1 MKAIAKDLG
10 CVLLPDCNR
19 FPMFHLVLI
28 IAGICTTFFIFLLIL
43 SVTPRFIF
51 LIWLCMK
58 AVAYDVGCICLLD
71 WLGMDC
77 IIGMGNWN

>member
-1 MKAIAKDLG
+1 
-10 CVLLPDCNR
+10 
-19 FPMFHLVLI
+19 MFHLVLI
-28 IAGICTTFFIFLLIL
+28 ISGICTSFFIFLIIL

>member
-1 MKAIAKDLG
+1 
-10 CVLLPDCNR
+10 
-19 FPMFHLVLI
+19 MFHLVLI
-28 IAGICTTFFIFLLIL
+28 TAGKRPTFFIFLLIL

-58 AVAYDVGCICLLD
+58 AEAYGVGCICLLD

>member
-1 MKAIAKDLG
+1 
-10 CVLLPDCNR
+10 
-19 FPMFHLVLI
+19 MFHLVLI
-28 IAGICTTFFIFLLIL
+28 IACMSTSFFIFLLIP

-58 AVAYDVGCICLLD
+58 AVAYAIGCIYLPD
-71 WLGMDC
+71 WLGMDR